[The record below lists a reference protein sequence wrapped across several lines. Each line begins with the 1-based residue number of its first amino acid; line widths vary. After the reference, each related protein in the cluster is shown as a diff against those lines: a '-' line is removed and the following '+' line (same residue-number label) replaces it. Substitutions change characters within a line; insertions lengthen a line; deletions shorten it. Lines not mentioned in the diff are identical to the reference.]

1 MSQGQE
7 NLEGSFSIKE
17 ARVRFVMTAPVV
29 TVVANAMIED
39 ALGLMLDNHIS
50 GLPVLHPDG
59 QLAGVI
65 TEYDVLRFYRES
77 DAAYHP
83 FQPCR
88 EFMTTA
94 IVTIG
99 PDATLDEAMTAL
111 LQTSVRRLLVVD
123 DGGRLVGVL
132 SRRDIARFIRDE
144 RAAQAQLP
152 WTPTEP
158 Y

>member
-1 MSQGQE
+1 MSQGPE
-7 NLEGSFSIKE
+7 SLEGHFSIKD
-17 ARVRFVMTAPVV
+17 ARVRFAMSAPVV
-29 TVVANAMIED
+29 TVFANAMIED
-39 ALGLMLDNHIS
+39 ALNLMLDNHIS
-50 GLPVLHPDG
+50 GLPVLDSDG
-59 QLAGVI
+59 LLVGVI

-77 DAAYHP
+77 DSNYHP

-94 IVTIG
+94 IVTIH
-99 PDATLDEAMTAL
+99 PDATLNEATTGL

-123 DGGRLVGVL
+123 EDRLEGVI

-152 WTPTEP
+152 WTPAEE
-158 Y
+158 

>member
-7 NLEGSFSIKE
+7 SLEGSFSIKE

-29 TVVANAMIED
+29 TVLANAMIED
-39 ALGLMLDNHIS
+39 ALGLMLDNHVS

-59 QLAGVI
+59 RLAGVI
-65 TEYDVLRFYRES
+65 SEYDVLRFYRES
-77 DAAYHP
+77 DSNYHP

-94 IVTIG
+94 IVTIE
-99 PDATLDEAMTAL
+99 PDATLDEATTAL
-111 LQTSVRRLLVVD
+111 LQTSVRRLLVID
-123 DGGRLVGVL
+123 SDRLVGVL

-152 WTPTEP
+152 WVPTED

>member
-7 NLEGSFSIKE
+7 NLEGSLRTKE
-17 ARVRFVMTAPVV
+17 ARVRFAMTSPVV
-29 TVVANAMIED
+29 SVIANAMIED
-39 ALGLMLDNHIS
+39 ALNLMLNNHVS
-50 GLPVLHPDG
+50 GLPVLDPDG
-59 QLAGVI
+59 RLVGVI

-77 DAAYHP
+77 DAVYHP

-94 IVTIG
+94 IVTIE
-99 PDATLDEAMTAL
+99 PDASLDEATTAL
-111 LQTSVRRLLVVD
+111 LQTSVRRLLVIEND
-123 DGGRLVGVL
+123 QLVGVL

-152 WTPTEP
+152 WVPTEK

>member
-1 MSQGQE
+1 MSRGQE
-7 NLEGSFSIKE
+7 SLEGSFSIKD
-17 ARVRFVMTAPVV
+17 ARVRFAMTSPVI

-39 ALGLMLDNHIS
+39 ALDLMLDHRIS
-50 GLPVLHPDG
+50 GLPVLDPEG
-59 QLAGVI
+59 RLAGVI

-77 DAAYHP
+77 DANYHP

-94 IVTIG
+94 MVTIDQ
-99 PDATLDEAMTAL
+99 DATLDEATTAL

-123 DGGRLVGVL
+123 GDQLIGVI

-152 WTPTEP
+152 WTPTED

>member
-1 MSQGQE
+1 MSQRQKS
-7 NLEGSFSIKE
+7 LEGSFSIKE

-29 TVVANAMIED
+29 TVLANAMIED
-39 ALGLMLDNHIS
+39 ALSLMLDNHVS

-59 QLAGVI
+59 RLAGVI

-77 DAAYHP
+77 DSNYHP

-94 IVTIG
+94 IVTIE
-99 PDATLDEAMTAL
+99 PDATLDEATTAL

-123 DGGRLVGVL
+123 SDQLVGVL

-152 WTPTEP
+152 WTPTED